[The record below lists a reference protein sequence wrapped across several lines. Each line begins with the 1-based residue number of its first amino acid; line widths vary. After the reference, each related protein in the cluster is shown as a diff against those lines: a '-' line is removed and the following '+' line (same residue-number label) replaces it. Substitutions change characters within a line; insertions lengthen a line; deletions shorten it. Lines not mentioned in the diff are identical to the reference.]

1 MSGFVAGAVI
11 GYVAVGTVAAI
22 AVGAVVGYV
31 VGGAVMDM
39 LTPDMP
45 DVGAGT
51 QGAMTNKASS
61 NDPIPIIYGER
72 RIGATQ
78 VFVETSGS
86 DNIYLYEIL
95 ILGEGEIDSVTEIIV
110 DDESLVGSK
119 FENYVT
125 YTIHSGLD
133 DQAADSN
140 LMSASSGWTSNHRLR
155 GTAYAYVR
163 LEYDQ
168 DTFTG
173 GIPTI
178 NFVTKGVKVY
188 DPRTSTTAWSDN
200 PALCIRDYLTN
211 TRYGRGLDAS
221 EIDDTSFSSAAN
233 YCDELVDLTGLGTT
247 VKRYTCNGVVNT
259 ESGSIATLKALTSC
273 CKGMLVFTAGKY
285 KLIIDKAESAGF
297 AFNSDNVVGGWNIR
311 MGSKRSRYNKIS
323 ADFAN
328 KETSWRD
335 DIAYSESSTYKTND
349 NGLKLEQTI
358 KLPFNTDIER
368 SQMLCAILLNQSRQQ
383 IAVSF
388 IATVEALQVEVGEVV
403 TITDDGMGWTNKEF
417 RVERM
422 DMKSSSEVKMS
433 VREYD
438 STVYDFGNVTAQDA
452 IPNTYLPDLNTVAT
466 PTAISATESLYDTIG
481 SAGVKVRIT
490 LDWIAANDRFVRE
503 YEVQW
508 KKNGSSTWLDL
519 VITRTLQAI
528 LNDADPDLYDFRV
541 RSINTLGVRSD
552 WATLSN
558 VTIAGLTAPPVDVDG
573 LSLIALNNNAHISWD
588 LATDLDVRVGG
599 KVTFKHSNLTSGAS
613 WESSTAIGSAVA
625 GHNTTAVLPLV
636 SGTYLAKFIDS
647 TGNASVDAT
656 SYIAT
661 TVPDIVKMNF
671 VETSTQNPTFS
682 GTKTNMIVESSALK
696 VGALLAID
704 DETDLIDDWGL
715 MDDIGGID
723 LSTSNG
729 TYEFDTYIDLGAVY
743 TSRVTAN
750 LAFSAATLADTIDS
764 RVDLIDTWTDFE
776 NAPSDVVVDL
786 YITSTNDDPS
796 GSPTWGAWTKFTVA
810 DYSARA
816 FKFKIEADTASQD
829 NQISITTLTATV
841 DMPDRVQG
849 DNAIQS
855 GVGTKSITY
864 ADAFYA
870 IPSVGITGCD
880 MDQNDRIVLS
890 NETATGFDV
899 SFYQG
904 NGSGNPVD
912 IKFNWQSR
920 GF

>member
-140 LMSASSGWTSNHRLR
+140 LMSASSGWTSNHRLK

-311 MGSKRSRYNKIS
+311 MGSKRSRYNKLS

-452 IPNTYLPDLNTVAT
+452 IPNTNLPDPFTVAT
-466 PTAISATESLYDTIG
+466 PTALSTTESLYDTIG
-481 SAGVKVRIT
+481 SAGVKVRIQ

-508 KKNGSSTWLDL
+508 KKKGSSTWLSL
-519 VITRTLQAI
+519 TVTRTLSAR
-528 LNDADPDLYDFRV
+528 LDDADPDLYDFRV
-541 RSINTLGVRSD
+541 RSINTRGVRSE
-552 WATLSN
+552 WATISN
-558 VTIAGLTAPPVDVDG
+558 VTIAGLTTPPVDVDG

-599 KVTFKHSNLTSGAS
+599 KVRFRHSSVTSGAA
-613 WESSTAIGSAVA
+613 WESSTDIGAAVA
-625 GHNTTAVLPLV
+625 GHNTNAVLPLLT
-636 SGTYLAKFIDS
+636 GTYMAKFTDS
-647 TGNASVDAT
+647 TGNESVSASSFV
-656 SYIAT
+656 AT
-661 TVPDIVKMNF
+661 TVPDIVKMNLVSDSAQQPLF
-671 VETSTQNPTFS
+671 T
-682 GTKTNMIVESSALK
+682 GTLTNLYIEDGILKLTEGEEAGSYEWSS
-696 VGALLAID
+696 
-704 DETDLIDDWGL
+704 
-715 MDDIGGID
+715 ID
-723 LSTSNG
+723 LGQEYVSRVSTTITG
-729 TYEFDTYIDLGAVY
+729 TIHIRDPLFDARDTYIDDWLEFDRLPADL
-743 TSRVTAN
+743 TSGGFA
-750 LAFSAATLADTIDS
+750 
-764 RVDLIDTWTDFE
+764 
-776 NAPSDVVVDL
+776 L
-786 YITSTNDDPS
+786 YIATTTSDPALNLWS
-796 GSPTWGAWTKFTVA
+796 EWTKFYVG
-810 DYSARA
+810 DFRARA
-816 FKFKIEADTASQD
+816 FKFKLEVTLPQAY
-829 NQISITTLTATV
+829 NVNISALSALV

-849 DNAIQS
+849 NNAVQS
-855 GVGTKSITY
+855 GAGTKSIIY
-864 ADAFYA
+864 DEAFFA
-870 IPSVGITGCD
+870 IPSVGVTGCD
-880 MDQNDRIVLS
+880 MEQNDRIVLS
-890 NETATGFDV
+890 NETIAGFDV
-899 SFYQG
+899 NFYQG
-904 NGSGNPVD
+904 NGTGNPVD
-912 IKFNWQSR
+912 INFNWQSR
-920 GF
+920 GY

>member
-22 AVGAVVGYV
+22 AVGAAVGYV

-311 MGSKRSRYNKIS
+311 MGSKRSRYNKLS

-481 SAGVKVRIT
+481 SAGVKVRIQ

-508 KKNGSSTWLDL
+508 KKNGSSTWLAL
-519 VITRTLQAI
+519 TVTRTLSAR
-528 LNDADPDLYDFRV
+528 LDDADPDLYDFRV
-541 RSINTLGVRSD
+541 RSINTLGVRSE

-558 VTIAGLTAPPVDVDG
+558 VTIAGLTTPPVDVDG
-573 LSLIALNNNAHISWD
+573 LSLVALNNSAHISWD

-682 GTKTNMIVESSALK
+682 GTKTNMFADGTVLK
-696 VGALLAID
+696 MEAD
-704 DETDLIDDWGL
+704 TLIDSVTDL
-715 MDDIGGID
+715 MDDWELLDAIGGTD
-723 LSTSNG
+723 TSG
-729 TYEFDTYIDLGAVY
+729 SYEFDTYTDLGAVY
-743 TSRVTAN
+743 TSRVTAD
-750 LAFSAATLADTIDS
+750 LAFTAFTIGDFIGDRTTLMDD
-764 RVDLIDTWTDFE
+764 WTDFE
-776 NAPSDVVVDL
+776 NAPSDVTLGLFVA
-786 YITSTNDDPS
+786 TTNDDPS

-816 FKFKIEADTASQD
+816 FKFKVDATVGSQD
-829 NQISITTLTATV
+829 QQINITTLTATV